1 MEFIPPEISDHC
13 PAFIRLQQ
21 VYFSSPKPFKFFNH
35 WIKHPN
41 FMKIVEESWKG
52 LVYGDL
58 MNVLFQRMK
67 RLKVELRRFNQA
79 EFGNI
84 TAKLLKKEMS

>member
-1 MEFIPPEISDHC
+1 
-13 PAFIRLQQ
+13 
-21 VYFSSPKPFKFFNH
+21 
-35 WIKHPN
+35 
-41 FMKIVEESWKG
+41 MKIVDESWKG
-52 LVYGDL
+52 LVFGDQ
-58 MNVLFQRMK
+58 MSALFQKMK